1 MAAPEPTASNTIQ
14 TLAQEPPFLKFP
26 PFPEPPPG
34 VTIMPFKDFKPRG
47 IQLFSE
53 PKKAKD
59 GAGDDE
65 DAELDALGIP
75 TVELR
80 VKHATDECKSNS
92 RKKRKKKKAAVAEAV
107 PVKKLPWYEE
117 WEEGEDLRVTK
128 VRYDP

>member
-1 MAAPEPTASNTIQ
+1 MFVPEPTASNAIE
-14 TLAQEPPFLKFP
+14 TLVQDPPFIKFP

-53 PKKAKD
+53 PKKCGHDAAD
-59 GAGDDE
+59 EE

-80 VKHATDECKSNS
+80 VKHATDECKSSS
-92 RKKRKKKKAAVAEAV
+92 RKRRKKKKAAVIEAV

-117 WEEGEDLRVTK
+117 WEEGEDLRVTR
-128 VRYDP
+128 VRYDS

>member
-1 MAAPEPTASNTIQ
+1 MSVPEPTVSNIAP
-14 TLAQEPPFLKFP
+14 TLEQDLPFFKFP

-53 PKKAKD
+53 PKK
-59 GAGDDE
+59 GGDDAADEE

-80 VKHATDECKSNS
+80 IKHATDECKSNS
-92 RKKRKKKKAAVAEAV
+92 RKKRKKKKASVVEAV

-117 WEEGEDLRVTK
+117 WEEGEDLRVTR